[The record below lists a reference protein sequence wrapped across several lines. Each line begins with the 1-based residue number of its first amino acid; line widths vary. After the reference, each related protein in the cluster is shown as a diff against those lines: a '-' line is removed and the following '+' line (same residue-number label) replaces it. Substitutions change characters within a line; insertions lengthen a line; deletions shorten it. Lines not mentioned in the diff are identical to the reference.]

1 MVSRIYAQMFRNIL
15 CAIINNHQY
24 DYIYII
30 VSIILVIR
38 FGAIW
43 LLFTYYIIMILDPLA
58 SIQDPIRILI
68 IVDQWSSII
77 SYSIDNDPKNEYDW
91 QFDWELLIDNH
102 SNCSRSIIDWELWH
116 QNSNSHYQLK
126 QNHYHLSFCGT
137 INYQ

>member
-1 MVSRIYAQMFRNIL
+1 MVPFDFCQ
-15 CAIINNHQY
+15 
-24 DYIYII
+24 
-30 VSIILVIR
+30 
-38 FGAIW
+38 
-43 LLFTYYIIMILDPLA
+43 LFTYYIIMILDPLA

-126 QNHYHLSFCGT
+126 
-137 INYQ
+137 